1 MRGLFH
7 RLALYAILTLR
18 TNNTANLKI
27 CSMKNLYI
35 LLTLILFYSCKKD
48 KEPEPITPETSPT
61 YFTFGGQIGTYDN
74 STLVSTDNN
83 LIICGNSGTNLSVL
97 KISKAGSQIW
107 RKDFAAGN
115 GSTTS
120 GITETSS
127 QEIFIC
133 GKSAR
138 NYSIMKNDVL
148 LIKTNS
154 TGDTIWSKTYGGTE
168 SEYSTNVIT
177 TSDGNILIAGKT
189 ESFGAGTFGDIY
201 LIKVNTNGDTLW
213 TRNYPD
219 QDQEVPF
226 HLMETQNGEYLVT
239 GTNEDNSQYREL
251 YLLKV
256 DLNGTQVWNKK
267 IGPPTWKWGFST
279 IELSNGNLL
288 TCGQHSETGFSQV
301 LLVKTDNIGNVI
313 WEKEFGESNLSEQGN
328 SIKQN
333 SDSSFNITG
342 SSFDVSSGLSY
353 IILLKVDASGNK
365 IFLKKFGGSSGESG
379 VNLIKDSN
387 DDNIITGNYNGNI
400 FMTKTDSNGTFK

>member
-1 MRGLFH
+1 
-7 RLALYAILTLR
+7 
-18 TNNTANLKI
+18 
-27 CSMKNLYI
+27 
-35 LLTLILFYSCKKD
+35 
-48 KEPEPITPETSPT
+48 
-61 YFTFGGQIGTYDN
+61 
-74 STLVSTDNN
+74 
-83 LIICGNSGTNLSVL
+83 
-97 KISKAGSQIW
+97 
-107 RKDFAAGN
+107 
-115 GSTTS
+115 
-120 GITETSS
+120 
-127 QEIFIC
+127 
-133 GKSAR
+133 
-138 NYSIMKNDVL
+138 MKNDVL

-288 TCGQHSETGFSQV
+288 TCGQHSETGYSQV
-301 LLVKTDNIGNVI
+301 LLVKTDNLGNVI

-333 SDSSFNITG
+333 SDGSFNITG